1 MLGVVAACPRPPLP
15 HGCFSAQPFR
25 LSAEQRPYFVLSVPV
40 RLGPCP
46 EPRSTTTRVAARKDS
61 KLPAHFFAAGS
72 FALGVLSALRSPKAY
87 CMPARKCSSRGAFQ
101 KTGAPCPSEL

>member
-1 MLGVVAACPRPPLP
+1 MLGVVAACLRPPLP
-15 HGCFSAQPFR
+15 HGCFLAQPLR
-25 LSAEQRPYFVLSVPV
+25 LSAEKPPSFLSGPV